1 MKNVLKTVVLLGLLS
16 CVSGLLAQSSAVSP
30 VKTVLIQPKFSVYAK
45 GYVETRINEWQKK
58 GEFEKTVDWKVR
70 VNEQTRRRKIEE
82 LTREAESKFIARLSK
97 KVQFDMTLKDYDPD
111 NEVYLITDA
120 RFGNLLV
127 PVPISEAQQFKDS
140 WWSYER
146 KEPKYFIENDNIAL
160 ASLMFTNSSG
170 KSYSYNNQAS
180 LHYTVA
186 KVDYHFDPIEINVAD
201 NSGAKGQQTI
211 SKVNVSVGKSD
222 VDVNIPANPASNRRT
237 FAVIVA
243 NENYQQ
249 ESSVPF
255 AHRDGEVFKE
265 YCVKTLGIPEGNVHI
280 VRDATLNNLRRELAW
295 LKKIGEA
302 WQGEARFIFYYTGHG
317 IPDDQTHDSYLLP
330 VDGYGADVS
339 TGYGLNTLYQ
349 ELAASS
355 AQLVSVFLDACFSGS
370 QRTQKS
376 GVVLASKQGERG
388 VTVRAKAGVL
398 QGNMFVLSAATSD
411 ETALP
416 YDEKGHGMFT
426 YFLLKKLQA
435 TQGNATL
442 GELADYVGENV
453 RKTSVVYNFKGQ
465 NPMHAVSGNLQENW
479 RTLKLK

>member
-1 MKNVLKTVVLLGLLS
+1 MKSILKIGMAVVLLAGGYG
-16 CVSGLLAQSSAVSP
+16 VQAQNTAVSP

-45 GYVETRINEWQKK
+45 GYVEERINTWQKK
-58 GEFEKTVDWKVR
+58 GEFEKTADWTAR

-82 LTREAESKFIARLSK
+82 LTREAESKFIARLSP
-97 KVQFDMTLKDYDPD
+97 KVQFDMVLKTYDAD
-111 NEVYLITDA
+111 HEVYLITDA

-127 PVPISEAQQFKDS
+127 PVPIREAQQFKES
-140 WWSYER
+140 WKSYKKVPE
-146 KEPKYFIENDNIAL
+146 YFIENDNIAL
-160 ASLMFTNSSG
+160 ASLTLTNG
-170 KSYSYNNQAS
+170 DKSYRYSNQAS

-186 KVDYHFDPIEINVAD
+186 EVDYHFDPIEINVAD
-201 NSGAKGQQTI
+201 NSGTKGQQTI

-222 VDVNIPANPASNRRT
+222 VDVDIPTCKVSNGRT
-237 FAVIVA
+237 FAVIIA

-249 ESSVPF
+249 ESNVPF
-255 AHRDGEVFKE
+255 AHHDGEVFKE
-265 YCVKTLGIPEGNVHI
+265 YCVKTLGIPENNVRF

-295 LKKIGEA
+295 LKRIGEA
-302 WQGEARFIFYYTGHG
+302 WKGEAKFIFYYTGHG
-317 IPDDQTHDSYLLP
+317 APDDYTHDSYLLP
-330 VDGYGADVS
+330 VDGYGADIS
-339 TGYGLNTLYQ
+339 TGYSLNTLYQ
-349 ELAASS
+349 ELAESS
-355 AQLVSVFLDACFSGS
+355 AQLVSVFLDACFSGT

-388 VTVRAKAGVL
+388 VAVRAKAGVL

-442 GELADYVGENV
+442 GELSDYVGENV
-453 RKTSVVYNFKGQ
+453 RKTSVVFNYKGQ
-465 NPMHAVSGNLQENW
+465 NPMHAVSGNLQGNW
-479 RTLKLK
+479 RMLRLK

>member
-1 MKNVLKTVVLLGLLS
+1 MKNILKIMALWGLWAWS
-16 CVSGLLAQSSAVSP
+16 YGVQAQNGGVSP
-30 VKTVLIQPKFSVYAK
+30 VKNVRIQPKFSTYAK
-45 GYVETRINEWQKK
+45 EYVEKRINEWQKK
-58 GEFEKTVDWKVR
+58 GEFEKTADWTAR

-82 LTREAESKFIARLSK
+82 LTREAEDKFIAQLSS

-127 PVPISEAQQFKDS
+127 PVPIQEAQQFKDLWKS
-140 WWSYER
+140 CK
-146 KEPKYFIENDNIAL
+146 KEPKYFVENDNIAL
-160 ASLMFTNSSG
+160 ASLTFKTDVG
-170 KSYSYNNQAS
+170 KSYSYSNQTS

-201 NSGAKGQQTI
+201 NSKTKGQQKI

-222 VDVNIPANPASNRRT
+222 VDVNIPTDRASNLRT

-249 ESSVPF
+249 ESNVPF
-255 AHRDGEVFKE
+255 AHHDGEVFKE
-265 YCVKTLGIPEGNVHI
+265 YCMKTLGIPEDNVHFI
-280 VRDATLNNLRRELAW
+280 QDATLNNLRRELAW

-302 WQGEARFIFYYTGHG
+302 WKGEAKFIFYYTGHG
-317 IPDDQTHDSYLLP
+317 APDDQTHDSYLLP
-330 VDGYGADVS
+330 VDGYGADIS
-339 TGYGLNTLYQ
+339 TGYSLNTLYR
-349 ELAASS
+349 ELAESS
-355 AQLVSVFLDACFSGS
+355 AQLVSVFLDACFSGV

-388 VTVRAKAGVL
+388 VAVRAKAGVL

-442 GELADYVGENV
+442 GELSDYVGENV
-453 RKTSVVYNFKGQ
+453 RKTSVVYNYKGQ
-465 NPMHAVSGNLQENW
+465 NPMHAVSGNLQGNW
-479 RTLKLK
+479 RMLRLK

>member
-1 MKNVLKTVVLLGLLS
+1 MKNVFKIVVLFLLLGAYG
-16 CVSGLLAQSSAVSP
+16 VQAQNAAVSP

-45 GYVETRINEWQKK
+45 GYVEERINKWQKK
-58 GEFEKTVDWKVR
+58 GEFEKTTDWTAR
-70 VNEQTRRRKIEE
+70 VNEQTRHRKIEE
-82 LTREAESKFIARLSK
+82 LTREAEGMFIAQLSE
-97 KVQFDMTLKDYDPD
+97 KVQFDMVLKTYDAD
-111 NEVYLITDA
+111 HEVYLIVDA

-127 PVPISEAQQFKDS
+127 PVPIREAQQFKES
-140 WWSYER
+140 WKSYK
-146 KEPKYFIENDNIAL
+146 KEPKYFIDNDNIAL
-160 ASLMFTNSSG
+160 ASLTFKTPSG
-170 KSYSYNNQAS
+170 KSYRYSNQAS

-186 KVDYHFDPIEINVAD
+186 KVDYHFDPIEINVVD
-201 NSGAKGQQTI
+201 HSGKKGQQTI
-211 SKVNVSVGKSD
+211 SEVNVSVGKSD

-265 YCVKTLGIPEGNVHI
+265 YCVKTLGIPKDNVHF
-280 VRDATLNNLRRELAW
+280 VQDATLNNLRRELAW

-317 IPDDQTHDSYLLP
+317 IPDDRTHDSYLLP

-442 GELADYVGENV
+442 GELSDYVGENV

>member
-1 MKNVLKTVVLLGLLS
+1 MKNVFKIVVLFLLLGAYG
-16 CVSGLLAQSSAVSP
+16 VQAQNAAVSP

-45 GYVETRINEWQKK
+45 GYVEERINKWQKK
-58 GEFEKTVDWKVR
+58 GEFEKTTDWTAR
-70 VNEQTRRRKIEE
+70 VNEQTRHRKIEE
-82 LTREAESKFIARLSK
+82 LTREAEGMFIAQLSE
-97 KVQFDMTLKDYDPD
+97 KVQFDMALKEYDAD
-111 NEVYLITDA
+111 HEVYLIVDV
-120 RFGNLLV
+120 RFGNLLI
-127 PVPISEAQQFKDS
+127 PVPIREAQQFKES
-140 WWSYER
+140 WKSYK
-146 KEPKYFIENDNIAL
+146 KEPKYFIDNDNIAL
-160 ASLMFTNSSG
+160 ASLTFKTSSG
-170 KSYSYNNQAS
+170 KSYRYSNQAS

-201 NSGAKGQQTI
+201 HSGKKGQQTI
-211 SKVNVSVGKSD
+211 SEVNVSVGKSD

-265 YCVKTLGIPEGNVHI
+265 YCVKTLGIPKDNVHF
-280 VRDATLNNLRRELAW
+280 VQDATLNNLRRELAW

-317 IPDDQTHDSYLLP
+317 IPDDRTHDSYLLP

-442 GELADYVGENV
+442 GELSDYVGENV

>member
-1 MKNVLKTVVLLGLLS
+1 MKNVLKTVALLGFLS
-16 CVSGLLAQSSAVSP
+16 WVSGLQAQNEGVSP
-30 VKTVLIQPKFSVYAK
+30 VKTMRIQPKFSAYVK
-45 GYVETRINEWQKK
+45 DYVEERINQWQKK
-58 GEFEKTVDWKVR
+58 GEFEKTADWKVR
-70 VNEQTRRRKIEE
+70 VNEQTRSRKIEE
-82 LTREAESKFIARLSK
+82 LTRKAESKFIAERSE
-97 KVQFDMTLKDYDPD
+97 KVQFNMALKEYDAD

-127 PVPISEAQQFKDS
+127 PVPIREARQFKES
-140 WWSYER
+140 WKSY
-146 KEPKYFIENDNIAL
+146 KKKPKYFIENDNIAL

-201 NSGAKGQQTI
+201 NSGKKGQQTI
-211 SKVNVSVGKSD
+211 SEVNVSVGKSD
-222 VDVNIPANPASNRRT
+222 VDVNIPANPASNRWT

-295 LKKIGEA
+295 LKGIGKA

-317 IPDDQTHDSYLLP
+317 VPDDRTHDSYLLP

-435 TQGNATL
+435 SQGNATL